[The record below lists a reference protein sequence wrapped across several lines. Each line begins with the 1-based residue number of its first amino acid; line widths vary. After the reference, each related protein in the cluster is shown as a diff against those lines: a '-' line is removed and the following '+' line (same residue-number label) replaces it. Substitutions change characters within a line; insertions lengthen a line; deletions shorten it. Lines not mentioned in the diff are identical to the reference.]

1 MYHSKKYLLKK
12 LQTFSKNWRINL
24 KSRTSYGLFEKDFLE
39 PRWCHVMFCESTEA
53 TQQCFTDVLGV
64 QEDYS
69 WGLSCSNDMPITKI
83 SVNCTFATQLHH
95 HSKFHNHFVQIR
107 PKDCKV
113 GFVCLN
119 KAAWAQSHDST
130 AASQT
135 NWWQSYHSNQT
146 FNIYFLHFSK
156 TGLVLEGLDSCHFL
170 YPSLIAH
177 LQMTEVLKSTNRSG
191 KKRCENREG
200 ESYLLSL

>member
-24 KSRTSYGLFEKDFLE
+24 KSRTSYGLYEKDFLE

-95 HSKFHNHFVQIR
+95 RSKFHNHFVEIR
-107 PKDCKV
+107 PKDWEV
-113 GFVCLN
+113 GLSASI
-119 KAAWAQSHDST
+119 KQPELSPMT
-130 AASQT
+130 ALQRARL
-135 NWWQSYHSNQT
+135 
-146 FNIYFLHFSK
+146 I
-156 TGLVLEGLDSCHFL
+156 DD
-170 YPSLIAH
+170 SLIIATKP
-177 LQMTEVLKSTNRSG
+177 LIYIFFIFLKRDWSWKDWTPAIFSI
-191 KKRCENREG
+191 
-200 ESYLLSL
+200 LLLLPICRWQKC